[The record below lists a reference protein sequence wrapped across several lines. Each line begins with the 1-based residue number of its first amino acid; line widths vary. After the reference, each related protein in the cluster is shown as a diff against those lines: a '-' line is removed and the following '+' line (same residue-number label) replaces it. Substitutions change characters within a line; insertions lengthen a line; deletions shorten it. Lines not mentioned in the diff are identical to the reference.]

1 MRGTYGGLKIARMD
15 LLFDNAKMIDLLLK
29 RGKAVK
35 KKENDQIIEL
45 EAEIH
50 SQIKDQYNTPIVG
63 VFITFEKDEDVFDA
77 LNAMD
82 RKVQIFGKEITM
94 DNTIEPSNYNW
105 ENMGFNTLRRTIGFI
120 LSLSVMLLL
129 IFIAYNMQ
137 FKMEKSVS
145 QYDNY
150 ETFDCAVFHNS
161 FDPSFEQHHN
171 RYQVII
177 PNYSEERY

>member
-1 MRGTYGGLKIARMD
+1 M
-15 LLFDNAKMIDLLLK
+15 
-29 RGKAVK
+29 
-35 KKENDQIIEL
+35 
-45 EAEIH
+45 
-50 SQIKDQYNTPIVG
+50 
-63 VFITFEKDEDVFDA
+63 FITFEKDEDVFDG

-82 RKVQIFGKEITM
+82 RKIQIFGKDIKME
-94 DNTIEPSNYNW
+94 NTIEPSNYNW
-105 ENMGFNTLRRTIGFI
+105 ENMGFSIFRRTIGFI

-161 FDPSFEQHHN
+161 FDPKFETT
-171 RYQVII
+171 RTKY
-177 PNYSEERY
+177 

>member
-35 KKENDQIIEL
+35 KRENDQIIEI

-50 SQIKDQYNTPIVG
+50 ARIKEQYNTPIVG
-63 VFITFEKDEDVFDA
+63 VFITFEKDEDVFDG

-82 RKVQIFGKEITM
+82 RKVQIFGKDIKME
-94 DNTIEPSNYNW
+94 NTIEPSNYNW
-105 ENMGFNTLRRTIGFI
+105 ENMGLSILRRTIGFI

-161 FDPSFEQHHN
+161 FDPRLDSVS
-171 RYQVII
+171 R
-177 PNYSEERY
+177 

>member
-1 MRGTYGGLKIARMD
+1 MD
-15 LLFDNAKMIDLLLK
+15 LLFDNAKMIELLLK

-35 KKENDQIIEL
+35 KRENDQIIEI

-50 SQIKDQYNTPIVG
+50 AKIKDQYNTPIVG
-63 VFITFEKDEDVFDA
+63 VFITFEKDEDVFDG

-82 RKVQIFGKEITM
+82 RKVQIFGKDIKME
-94 DNTIEPSNYNW
+94 NTIEPSNYNW
-105 ENMGFNTLRRTIGFI
+105 ENMGLSTLRRTIGFI
-120 LSLSVMLLL
+120 FSVGFMLLL

-137 FKMEKSVS
+137 FKMEKSLS

-161 FDPSFEQHHN
+161 FDPKFETTRT
-171 RYQVII
+171 RY
-177 PNYSEERY
+177 